1 MFLYYLSKVF
11 KIIGHT
17 FMLEFASA
25 KDELKTFW
33 KHYTNLGDI
42 MIFSQGQIQDMLS
55 ILKRYELV
63 FIAGQLGLDFLS
75 QSDKDILIAAGINLD
90 KYKNKKGVI
99 EHAFLFGILAEAIG
113 DARAKKMT
121 YAQFQKFSCFG

>member
-1 MFLYYLSKVF
+1 MEQEYGKCGCGSLKIYGSSNRFCYKTNEGGKEMKKAKIFGRRLLTFVIIFLYLITFFWIGLVLYYLSKAV

-42 MIFSQGQIQDMLS
+42 
-55 ILKRYELV
+55 
-63 FIAGQLGLDFLS
+63 
-75 QSDKDILIAAGINLD
+75 
-90 KYKNKKGVI
+90 
-99 EHAFLFGILAEAIG
+99 
-113 DARAKKMT
+113 
-121 YAQFQKFSCFG
+121 